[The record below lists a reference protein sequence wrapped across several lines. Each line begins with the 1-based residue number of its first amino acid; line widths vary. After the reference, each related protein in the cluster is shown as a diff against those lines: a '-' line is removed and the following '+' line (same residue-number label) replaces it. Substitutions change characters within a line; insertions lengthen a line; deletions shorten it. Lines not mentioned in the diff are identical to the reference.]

1 MKLELAV
8 GFAIVILALA
18 VLVVLVAVSRSIVER
33 IHRSGPESEDRDG
46 Q

>member
-1 MKLELAV
+1 MKLEPAV

-18 VLVVLVAVSRSIVER
+18 VLAVLVIVSRSIVER
-33 IHRSGPESEDRDG
+33 LHRSDPESDDVDG